1 MAIQTKDQAQSKA
14 DRKVDRSFFK
24 KEKLKPLME
33 RDFRDLTT
41 LAEQF
46 EWIRLKKIEKD
57 KIRQYDYKRRN
68 VSQMYAN

>member
-46 EWIRLKKIEKD
+46 EWIRLKRIEKD
-57 KIRQYDYKRRN
+57 KQLK
-68 VSQMYAN
+68 

>member
-46 EWIRLKKIEKD
+46 EWVKLKRAEKD
-57 KIRQYDYKRRN
+57 KQLK
-68 VSQMYAN
+68 

>member
-24 KEKLKPLME
+24 KEKLKPLVE

-57 KIRQYDYKRRN
+57 KIR
-68 VSQMYAN
+68 

>member
-46 EWIRLKKIEKD
+46 EWVRLKRIEKD
-57 KIRQYDYKRRN
+57 KQLK
-68 VSQMYAN
+68 

>member
-24 KEKLKPLME
+24 KPKQKPLME
-33 RDFRDLTT
+33 REFSELYT

-46 EWIRLKKIEKD
+46 EWIRLKKQAQEKL
-57 KIRQYDYKRRN
+57 KFK
-68 VSQMYAN
+68 

>member
-14 DRKVDRSFFK
+14 DRRVDRSFFK

-46 EWIRLKKIEKD
+46 EWVRLKKIEKD
-57 KIRQYDYKRRN
+57 KIR
-68 VSQMYAN
+68 

>member
-1 MAIQTKDQAQSKA
+1 MAIQTKDDAQSKA
-14 DRKVDRSFFK
+14 DRRVDRSFFK

-46 EWIRLKKIEKD
+46 EWVKLKRAEKD
-57 KIRQYDYKRRN
+57 KQLK
-68 VSQMYAN
+68 

>member
-24 KEKLKPLME
+24 KEKLKPLVE

-57 KIRQYDYKRRN
+57 KQLK
-68 VSQMYAN
+68 

>member
-14 DRKVDRSFFK
+14 DRRVDRSFFK

-46 EWIRLKKIEKD
+46 EWVKLKRAEKD
-57 KIRQYDYKRRN
+57 KQLK
-68 VSQMYAN
+68 

>member
-57 KIRQYDYKRRN
+57 KQLK
-68 VSQMYAN
+68 

>member
-14 DRKVDRSFFK
+14 DRKVDRSFFR

-46 EWIRLKKIEKD
+46 EWVRLKRIEKD
-57 KIRQYDYKRRN
+57 KQLK
-68 VSQMYAN
+68 

>member
-14 DRKVDRSFFK
+14 DRKVDRSFFR
-24 KEKLKPLME
+24 KEKLKPLIE

-57 KIRQYDYKRRN
+57 KNFK
-68 VSQMYAN
+68 

>member
-24 KEKLKPLME
+24 KPKQKPLME
-33 RDFRDLTT
+33 REFSELYT

-46 EWIRLKKIEKD
+46 EWIRLKRIEKD
-57 KIRQYDYKRRN
+57 KNFK
-68 VSQMYAN
+68 